1 MGLVNVVVPDDE
13 LDAEVD
19 RRCRTILRRSPEG
32 LRLAKTGLNAAS
44 DDARAS
50 IVPQVEAHF
59 VSCMHGP
66 DAAEGMAAFREGR
79 PADWRTGR
87 AGEGR
92 VPAED

>member
-19 RRCRTILRRSPEG
+19 RWCETILRRSPEG

-44 DDARAS
+44 DHARQS
-50 IVPQVEAHF
+50 ILPQVEAHAL
-59 VSCMHGP
+59 SYLHGP

-79 PADWRTGR
+79 AAD
-87 AGEGR
+87 
-92 VPAED
+92 